1 MIKVTVFEDSDRVV
15 RGFKLTG
22 HAGYGEEGQD
32 IVCAAV
38 SALVFSAYN
47 SIETFTEDDFE
58 GSADERSGDFQLR
71 FSGEIS
77 PESKLLMNSLVLGL
91 EDIEKTYGEPYIK
104 IRFEEV

>member
-1 MIKVTVFEDSDRVV
+1 MIKVTVLEDSDRAV
-15 RGFKLTG
+15 RGISLKG

-38 SALVFSAYN
+38 SALVFTTFN

-58 GSADERSGDFQLR
+58 GSADEQSGDFQLS
-71 FSGEIS
+71 FPGEIS

-91 EDIEKTYGEPYIK
+91 TNIMDSYGKQYIK